1 MKVFINF
8 IVPDVEPQEPK
19 PSLAAQKWKTLQSPE
34 YNGYFALLNPDTG
47 KVLTARTA
55 SAASFQG

>member
-8 IVPDVEPQEPK
+8 TVPVVKPQEPQ
-19 PSLAAQKWKTLQSPE
+19 PSVAAQKWKTLQSPE
-34 YNGYFALLNPDTG
+34 YDGYFVLLNPDTG

-55 SAASFQG
+55 TEATFQG